1 MVVQIPDGAGEN
13 GSLADEGGDVVGR
26 GAGVDLELAWEGAWG
41 GGGGAQGV
49 GHQAAL
55 PTLGLV
61 VEVNAGFQPVLLENP
76 DGGFFYP
83 IARGK
88 AGEAEDPKQGLL
100 HLRTTH

>member
-1 MVVQIPDGAGEN
+1 MVVQIPDCAGEN

-26 GAGVDLELAWEGAWG
+26 GAGVDPELAWEEGAWR

-61 VEVNAGFQPVLLENP
+61 VEVNAGF
-76 DGGFFYP
+76 
-83 IARGK
+83 
-88 AGEAEDPKQGLL
+88 
-100 HLRTTH
+100 

>member
-55 PTLGLV
+55 PTLGLG
-61 VEVNAGFQPVLLENP
+61 VEVNAV
-76 DGGFFYP
+76 FFLP
-83 IARGK
+83 SF
-88 AGEAEDPKQGLL
+88 
-100 HLRTTH
+100 T

>member
-55 PTLGLV
+55 PTLGLG
-61 VEVNAGFQPVLLENP
+61 VEVNAVFFYPVLRENP
-76 DGGFFYP
+76 DGGFYP
-83 IARGK
+83 VARGK
-88 AGEAEDPKQGLL
+88 VGETEDPKQGLL
-100 HLRTTH
+100 HLRTRH

>member
-1 MVVQIPDGAGEN
+1 MEIPGENLILDLKFSGDITHRVVVQIPDGAGEH

-26 GAGVDLELAWEGAWG
+26 GAGVDPELAWEGAWG

-61 VEVNAGFQPVLLENP
+61 VEVNAGF
-76 DGGFFYP
+76 
-83 IARGK
+83 
-88 AGEAEDPKQGLL
+88 
-100 HLRTTH
+100 